1 METLTAM
8 ATVGIINNVFS
19 PRKSIEFGL
28 VAALGREISMPKL
41 DLVFGLIFFFFS
53 WVEEIS

>member
-28 VAALGREISMPKL
+28 VAALGREISNARVRSCVWL
-41 DLVFGLIFFFFS
+41 DFFFS

>member
-8 ATVGIINNVFS
+8 ATVGIINNAFS

-28 VAALGREISMPKL
+28 VAALGGEISNAQVRSCVWL
-41 DLVFGLIFFFFS
+41 DFFFS